1 MRPRIAVIVRNLVVA
16 GWGALLVDVFG
27 QPVYHW
33 YLTGDLWLMSRAG
46 LGVFATFGKSTSG
59 FIIQF
64 GIHALCI
71 GPGIFCLA
79 AVLIP
84 LAYYRR
90 CPERED

>member
-1 MRPRIAVIVRNLVVA
+1 MRSRIAVIIGNLAVA
-16 GWGALLVDVFG
+16 GWGALLIDVFG

-33 YLTGDLWLMSRAG
+33 YLTGDLWIMSRTG
-46 LGVFATFGKSTSG
+46 LGVFATFGKSPVA

-64 GIHALCI
+64 GIYALCI
-71 GPGIFCLA
+71 GLGIFCLA
-79 AVLIP
+79 AALIP